1 MKKILFT
8 LLASTMFAN
17 SVEYGMA
24 SFYGV
29 RCNRG
34 THTASGKRLNDNELT
49 AAHKTYRF
57 GTKLKVTN
65 LSNGKSVIVTITDR
79 GPYMKGRIIDVTP
92 AAAKQLDLVKK
103 GITKVK
109 VELVNGTK

>member
-8 LLASTMFAN
+8 LLTSTMIAN
-17 SVEYGMA
+17 SVEYGIA

-29 RCNRG
+29 RCNGG
-34 THTASGKRLNDNELT
+34 THTASGKRLNNNELT

-92 AAAKQLDLVKK
+92 AAAKQLDFVKK

-109 VELVNGTK
+109 VELINTTK